1 MDEVSIDGFFD
12 PDLQAFF
19 DNPFMED
26 NLDDGLE
33 DVAGSHLEASLPLW
47 DDLVVP
53 AAGQEHNP
61 IQEAFPEESLDFRSD
76 GISNPDLSSFKISS
90 PQRESRSS
98 LPAQSN
104 PTIQIEI
111 PQSTLLAPRS
121 CYEPFEPEFPIKRE
135 RDIIQELLPLAREE
149 DKSGGEYL
157 ELQLD
162 DFAVYNEAA
171 HYGLQ
176 MRSLHQLDTKDRGGH
191 FYFDGVLRRGDRAF
205 FAKHVPIK
213 AMPIQNYGDPAHQHT
228 VRDSIWLESPL
239 GGKHNL
245 FYRLGKPAFEY
256 SRFFQPF
263 LWVADLAK
271 HFVDYLDA
279 MWELKHRVSI
289 HDFRLNFY
297 NWLRKAHGGA
307 KELNK
312 WLSMHPSTDYRT
324 SIVAN
329 IHFLFKEAIGVLDQ
343 RATSVHLLWKDLAWD
358 NSSFQRYE
366 EIPESLYTP
375 LDLSRTVVTPYIF
388 DCFKHLPFGDRLD
401 AVQFSDETQTLRE
414 KLIEELSFNGSKH
427 GGSDS
432 AALLATK
439 DRIRSIKPGD
449 TISTHRDSEE
459 SGSKWQRET
468 SKDFSDVDRWFARV
482 QQVSVN
488 RKGQRCFDV
497 SWYYRP
503 VDTLCGL
510 MKYPWEN
517 ELFLSDHCSCEEKF
531 KIMEDEVL
539 GVHDVHFH
547 GSPSTSSE
555 FFCRLAYIHQDR
567 KWISLEEGHLV
578 CEHVRGRMEVPVY
591 SPGDTVLVRL
601 DGSDRSEPCEVLST
615 EMENSRGRLR
625 RSFTLRK
632 LLRRSKVDRKAQAVS
647 PNELVYSDELITV
660 RESRVMGP
668 CYVRFFPVGTPISRP
683 YDRNG
688 VGNLFVLRYRLAS
701 SFEPARL
708 EPLTECPRSLRQ
720 GFAETKL
727 PPLRGLDLFCGGG
740 NFGRGLEEAGCI
752 KMLWAN
758 DYVSN
763 AIHTYMANVEM
774 PEEVHPFLGS
784 IDILQKLALEGHF
797 SKNIPAPGEVDF
809 ISGGSPCPGFSSL
822 TNDKT
827 TVAQRKNQSLVAA
840 FASSIDLYRPKY
852 GLLENVTG
860 IVQKKANRDQDVF
873 SQLICAVVGLGYQTQ
888 FYFLDASSCG
898 SPQRR
903 SRVFL
908 AFAAPGY
915 KLPDKP
921 QQTHSHPD
929 YTNSLSLGKLPNGEP
944 MAEREWLEATPFKF
958 TSAAEATADLPSI
971 QDGKPDI
978 CVPFPDHRVSIGQT
992 RNLLLQMY
1000 HIPTRPFGM
1009 NFAATWYRPDPL
1021 MTRSERESFYAD
1033 DKNATVLRVGPK
1045 SNAFGRQRPDSLI
1058 ETVVTRQSPGD
1069 GKSGRQLH
1077 WRENRALTL
1086 MEARRAQGFRDEDVL
1101 LGAPSEQYRIVGN
1114 SVARQVAVALG
1125 IAFREAYAASKV
1137 VGPARS
1143 REVPIV
1149 LVNSD
1154 IDTDIDTEA
1163 TGGILSSTSR
1173 ENSRSETPLT
1183 SASET
1188 NYLDPGRGTS
1198 QVTKKRKLG
1207 PIPIMVDRTSKITK
1221 VVLGGV
1227 SSKV

>member
-1 MDEVSIDGFFD
+1 MEEASIDDFFD

-19 DNPFMED
+19 DNPFLD
-26 NLDDGLE
+26 NLDYDLG
-33 DVAGSHLEASLPLW
+33 DMAGSPLGASLPLW
-47 DDLVVP
+47 DALVVP
-53 AAGQEHNP
+53 AVEQERTIKKACLRELLN
-61 IQEAFPEESLDFRSD
+61 FGSD
-76 GISNPDLSSFKISS
+76 EFLKPDLVLPKPS
-90 PQRESRSS
+90 PPQHEPCPLLS
-98 LPAQSN
+98 AQPKPT
-104 PTIQIEI
+104 PTIQVEI
-111 PQSTLLAPRS
+111 PQSTLLTPRS
-121 CYEPFEPEFPIKRE
+121 CYEPFEPEFPLKRE
-135 RDIIQELLPLAREE
+135 SEVIRELLPLAREE
-149 DKSGGEYL
+149 DTSGGEYL

-191 FYFDGVLRRGDRAF
+191 FHFDGVLRCRDRAF
-205 FAKHVPIK
+205 FVKHVAIT
-213 AMPIQNYGDPAHQHT
+213 AMPIQNYGAPAHQHT
-228 VRDSIWLESPL
+228 VRDSIWLETRLSR
-239 GGKHNL
+239 KNNL
-245 FYRLGKPAFEY
+245 FYRLGKPASEY
-256 SRFFQPF
+256 SRFFRPF

-279 MWELKHRVSI
+279 MWELKQRVSI
-289 HDFRLNFY
+289 HHFRVHFY
-297 NWLRKAHGGA
+297 NWLRKTHGNA

-329 IHFLFKEAIGVLDQ
+329 IHFLYKEAIGVLDQ
-343 RATSVHLLWKDLAWD
+343 RATYVHLLWKDLAWD
-358 NSSFQRYE
+358 NSSFKRYE
-366 EIPESLYTP
+366 EIAENLYSP

-401 AVQFSDETQTLRE
+401 AVQFSDETQALRD
-414 KLIEELSFNGSKH
+414 KLIQELSFNVSKD
-427 GGSDS
+427 GYSDS
-432 AALLATK
+432 ASLLATK

-482 QQVSVN
+482 QQVSVK
-488 RKGQRCFDV
+488 KGKRYFDV

-510 MKYPWEN
+510 MKYPWKN
-517 ELFLSDHCSCEEKF
+517 EIFLSDHCSCEETF

-539 GVHDVHFH
+539 GVHDVDFH
-547 GSPSTSSE
+547 GNPSTSSE

-567 KWISLEEGHLV
+567 KWVSLKEEHLV
-578 CEHVRGRMEVPVY
+578 CEHVRDRVE
-591 SPGDTVLVRL
+591 SPTYCSGDTVLVRV
-601 DGSDRSEPCEVLST
+601 DESNRSEPCEVLSAET
-615 EMENSRGRLR
+615 KNSRGRLR
-625 RSFTLRK
+625 RYLTLRK
-632 LLRRSKVDRKAQAVS
+632 LLRRSKVEKKAQAAL
-647 PNELVYSDELITV
+647 PNELVYSDEVIKV
-660 RESRVMGP
+660 QENQVMGP
-668 CYVRFFPVGTPISRP
+668 CHVRFFPVGKPISRP

-688 VGNLFVLRYRLAS
+688 VGNLFILRHRLVP
-701 SFEPARL
+701 SFESARL
-708 EPLTECPRSLRQ
+708 EPLTECPGSLRQ
-720 GFAETKL
+720 GLAEMKL
-727 PPLRGLDLFCGGG
+727 PQLRGLDLFCGGG
-740 NFGRGLEEAGCI
+740 NFGRGLEEAGGI
-752 KMLWAN
+752 KMRWAN

-763 AIHTYMANVEM
+763 AIHTYMANVET
-774 PEEVHPFLGS
+774 PKEVYPFLVS
-784 IDILQKLALEGHF
+784 IDILQKLALKGYF
-797 SKNIPAPGEVDF
+797 SKNVPAPGEVDF

-827 TVAQRKNQSLVAA
+827 TIAQRKNQSLVAA

-929 YTNSLSLGKLPNGEP
+929 YTNNLSLGKLPNGEA

-958 TSAAEATADLPSI
+958 TSAAEATADLPPI

-1009 NFAATWYRPDPL
+1009 NFASSWYRPDPL
-1021 MTRSERESFYAD
+1021 MTRSERESFFAD

-1045 SNAFGRQRPDSLI
+1045 SNAFGRQRPNSLI
-1058 ETVVTRQSPGD
+1058 ETVVTKQSPGD

-1077 WRENRALTL
+1077 WRENRALSL

-1101 LGAPSEQYRIVGN
+1101 LGTPGEQYRIVGN
-1114 SVARQVAVALG
+1114 SVAREVAVALG
-1125 IAFREAYAASKV
+1125 IAFREAYATSTGV
-1137 VGPARS
+1137 DPART

-1149 LVNSD
+1149 IVDSD
-1154 IDTDIDTEA
+1154 NDTDIDTEA
-1163 TGGILSSTSR
+1163 TGGILSSMSR

-1183 SASET
+1183 SASEA
-1188 NYLDPGRGTS
+1188 NYLVPERGVP
-1198 QVTKKRKLG
+1198 QVSKKRKLG

-1221 VVLGGV
+1221 VVLGGG
-1227 SSKV
+1227 SSEL